1 MEQKTIKYPCE
12 VDFTCL
18 HINALKTLIEY
29 HVKDEDVLKSMFY
42 MLEKIRQGNSDLRD
56 WGHDLRKK
64 LIATENI
71 ITSE

>member
-1 MEQKTIKYPCE
+1 MKVIKYPCE

-18 HINALKTLIEY
+18 HINCLQSLIEANI
-29 HVKDEDVLKSMFY
+29 HDESVLKSMYFQI
-42 MLEKIRQGNSDLRD
+42 EKIRKGNSALRD

-71 ITSE
+71 ITVE